1 MTISYKRNF
10 IDNIDGNT
18 LKKCLEK
25 LLEKTND
32 NQNDIKDIEARISTA
47 YFSPAGFSDI
57 AKSLANLS
65 SIKILLGTDPIS
77 DAEKWQKKLNESDD
91 RFKLRKLREKEIEQV
106 NSIRFERDNL
116 PFNLSTKQALKQL
129 VESLRTGN
137 TQVRRY
143 EKNFLHAKAYIFTSE
158 KESNF
163 DSIIAGSSNLTAG
176 GLVSNLE
183 LNLGN
188 YEKETITK

>member
-1 MTISYKRNF
+1 MKKNLKILASIWRIF
-10 IDNIDGNT
+10 I
-18 LKKCLEK
+18 
-25 LLEKTND
+25 
-32 NQNDIKDIEARISTA
+32 RISTA

-65 SIKILLGTDPIS
+65 SIKILLVEQTQVS
-77 DAEKWQKKLNESDD
+77 DACWILKCSLQKKLNESDD

-106 NSIRFERDNL
+106 NSIRFERDNEANWTF
-116 PFNLSTKQALKQL
+116 PFNLSTKQALKQFL

-143 EKNFLHAKAYIFTSE
+143 EKNFLHAKAYIFASE

-163 DSIIAGSSNLTAG
+163 DSIVAGSQKAIFYSQKKRVVL
-176 GLVSNLE
+176 
-183 LNLGN
+183 
-188 YEKETITK
+188 IQ